1 MAKSLAKRKAADD
14 APQQE
19 KVSVWEKIK
28 RFFRNLQKPKV
39 EERKAY
45 RPRGYRTRKFGT
57 IVFWIMFGFVFLV
70 FFFSTLNPSKQEDVN
85 AAAVEQTPT
94 LNPATTTTAVQYAE
108 NFAKEYFTWKPGS
121 EALAKRQE
129 RLAPYLAE
137 GIDPHA
143 GLEPTSLKTTSVLL
157 STEIANIEE
166 KGDNKA
172 YVTLKVYQK
181 LGIPKEVETTDK
193 KTKKKTTTTKYEP
206 KEVSKFFVV
215 PVAYAQNYGIYDLPK
230 YTYINPQTTVVASD
244 PKNGL
249 QDVAESEVKQ
259 NIRNFLDTFF
269 GSYATDPADKLAYLL
284 EDKDHPSGLNKRMNF
299 VNVKNSQIYQGETP
313 ETYIVFATVVLE
325 DPVSEDRFVT
335 NYRLDITQKD
345 GRYVVSK
352 IDQQ

>member
-19 KVSVWEKIK
+19 KVSIWEKGK
-28 RFFRNLQKPKV
+28 RLFRNLQKPKV

-45 RPRGYRTRKFGT
+45 RPRGYRARKFGT
-57 IVFWIMFGFVFLV
+57 FVFWLMFSFVFLV
-70 FFFSTLNPSKQEDVN
+70 FLLNVSNPSKQSDVN
-85 AAAVEQTPT
+85 AQAVEQAPT

-108 NFAKEYFTWKPGS
+108 NFAREYFTWKPGS
-121 EALAKRQE
+121 EALSKRQE
-129 RLAPYLAE
+129 RLAPYLAK
-137 GIDPHA
+137 GLDPHA
-143 GLEPTSLKTTSVLL
+143 GLQPTSLKTTSVLL
-157 STEIANIEE
+157 KTEIANIEE
-166 KGDNKA
+166 KGDNQA

-181 LGIPKEVETTDK
+181 IGVPKEVVTTDET
-193 KTKKKTTTTKYEP
+193 TKKKTTTTKYEL

-244 PKNGL
+244 QTTGL

-269 GSYATDPADKLAYLL
+269 GSYAQDPGDKLAYLL

-299 VNVKNSQIYQGETP
+299 VNVKNSQIYQGEAP
-313 ETYIVFATVVLE
+313 ETYVVLATVVLE
-325 DPVSEDRFVT
+325 DPVSADRFVT